1 MHRCDSSD
9 FCIPNWVSYCSSL
22 ASVVVAGVRAGLWKA
37 LGDSRL
43 ELLPPQ
49 QAVLTWAQLLTRR
62 WACEGVG
69 AQKMSIQFEDVVSRG
84 G

>member
-9 FCIPNWVSYCSSL
+9 FCIQSWASYCSS
-22 ASVVVAGVRAGLWKA
+22 SVSVLVVGVRAVLWKA
-37 LGDSRL
+37 LVGSKL

-49 QAVLTWAQLLTRR
+49 QVVLTWAQLLTRR

-69 AQKMSIQFEDVVSRG
+69 AQKIPIQFEDGVSRG
-84 G
+84 D